1 MKQRIFLDLDGTLAE
16 WKKTAKVE
24 ELYEK
29 GYFSNLKAHINLIT
43 AISEIISDDI
53 YEVFILSKFFSDS
66 IYAKNEKIR
75 WISKYLP
82 EIDRKHIILVSFDGE
97 KIKHVPGGVNPADI
111 LLDDYT
117 PNLTEWEDAGGIP
130 IKFINGV
137 NDTTGIWKGAKIYM
151 FEKNKNNRII
161 ESPYDILKCAL
172 LDRVRAASRNLIA
185 EE

>member
-1 MKQRIFLDLDGTLAE
+1 MNQRIFLDLDGTLAE
-16 WKKTAKVE
+16 WKKTATVE

-29 GYFSNLKAHINLIT
+29 GYFLNLKAHINLIT
-43 AISEIISDDI
+43 AISEIISDEA
-53 YEVFILSKFFSDS
+53 YEIFILSKFFSDS

-75 WISKYLP
+75 WVTKYLP
-82 EIDRKHIILVSFDGE
+82 EIDRKHIILVPFDGE
-97 KIKHVPGGVNPADI
+97 KIKHIPGGVMSADI

-117 PNLTEWEDAGGIP
+117 PNLTEWKDAGGIP
-130 IKFINGV
+130 IKCINGV

-151 FEKNKNNRII
+151 FEKDKSNRII

-172 LDRVRAASRNLIA
+172 LDRIHAASRNLIT